1 MKRGRVLS
9 VVMGF
14 LAGCTSTPIDKT
26 THVFTREEMKKL
38 PDTPA
43 PVTPAMAAKVMNHDA
58 YKETLA
64 RHISSLNAG
73 KIYSGRP
80 QALLRAVIVLK
91 YFVDESGKL
100 TRSEVVRT
108 NHDKVAEATAL
119 ASLRGSAPFPRPT
132 PALLKRGTVEISETW
147 LFNNDGRFQ
156 LRTVAAPQM
165 SE

>member
-1 MKRGRVLS
+1 MKRGRLLSLVL
-9 VVMGF
+9 GF
-14 LAGCTSTPIDKT
+14 LAGCTSSPIDKT
-26 THVFTREEMKKL
+26 THVFTREEMNKL
-38 PDTPA
+38 PDA
-43 PVTPAMAAKVMNHDA
+43 PVPRAPAVAAKAMNLEA
-58 YKETLA
+58 YKEALA
-64 RHISSLNAG
+64 HHISSVNAG

-91 YFVDESGKL
+91 FFVDESGKL

-119 ASLRGSAPFPRPT
+119 ASLRGSAPFPRPGS
-132 PALLKRGTVEISETW
+132 ALLRRGTVEISETW

-165 SE
+165 AD